1 MLGQIYSRVL
11 KVLMQKPL
19 KLWGISWLSIFLTGV
34 LSSLCGVAIP
44 VLGISV
50 GVLISVAT
58 ALIYLRGLRGEEIA
72 VLQLFELFKNR
83 ETIKRVLLGMG
94 WMTLWIVLW
103 ALIPIVGPVFALIR
117 VYEYRL
123 VPYILVFNPEVPVT
137 EALKVSKEK
146 TMGYKLYMWLAD
158 FVYIIVVIVAMILLA
173 IFATIPV
180 IGFIFT
186 LAFVIL
192 YFAFILALPILPGLI
207 QAAVYD
213 ELTKNM

>member
-34 LSSLCGVAIP
+34 LSSLCGAAIP

-58 ALIYLRGLRGEEIA
+58 ALIFLRDLRGEEIE
-72 VLQLFELFKNR
+72 VLQLFELFKNL

-94 WMTLWIVLW
+94 WRALWIVLW

-173 IFATIPV
+173 IFASIPV

-186 LAFVIL
+186 LAFLVL

-213 ELTKNM
+213 ELTKNI

>member
-103 ALIPIVGPVFALIR
+103 ALIPIVGPIFALIR

-158 FVYIIVVIVAMILLA
+158 FVYIIVVIVAMILLV
-173 IFATIPV
+173 IFAAIPV
-180 IGFIFT
+180 IGFIFI
-186 LAFVIL
+186 LAFLIL

>member
-180 IGFIFT
+180 IGFIFI
-186 LAFVIL
+186 LAFLIL